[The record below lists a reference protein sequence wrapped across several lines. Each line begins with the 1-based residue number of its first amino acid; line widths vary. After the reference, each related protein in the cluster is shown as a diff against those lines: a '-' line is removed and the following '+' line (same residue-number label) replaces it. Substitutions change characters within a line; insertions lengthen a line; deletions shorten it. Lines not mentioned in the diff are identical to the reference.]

1 MNRIWQKIKSRYY
14 SNLYLAA
21 AHATFII
28 LLFLG
33 YRIRVYRYIRSIY
46 PDIQIRGLGEY
57 ISLGI
62 HYDSLAIFFTLL
74 LFFMLIL
81 LLGGA
86 GKIKYI
92 LLSLISIIFIFFML
106 FGIEFFRVYETTF
119 QTNFAGRE
127 QLSGLRLVIES
138 ALAEFSTEFYVLLLT
153 LSLVIIAINYLFGG
167 RMQSRD
173 SLHADEMPRHGSA
186 TRLIQIFLPS
196 VLLLFLAAG
205 LATEPEIKSGKFIPR
220 YRKEEAGKYISLLHE
235 FSMNPAYNLVTR
247 EATLMQQQQQTNE
260 TGSSNVPFTFKLNTD
275 SIFHARRYKR
285 RDIIPRGKRY
295 NIILYFFES
304 TPYKY
309 YDIKVRG
316 RQVIPAWHRLEKNS
330 INFRHHYVNYPLSA
344 NALIS
349 VFASAYDLNTPDLLI
364 QKYPKIKLITL
375 PEILKDRGYRTCL
388 IHSGGLGYAGQ
399 RRFLERRK
407 FDAIYDYNYLIK
419 IEPYNRQVGWG
430 VDERAMIKPGIEFI
444 KKDAARPYLV
454 VFMPVN
460 PHHPYAIP
468 GKQFQITGDIPED
481 IDSRKRSWLNYLNSL
496 HYADASLGML
506 VDELDKEALLDDTL
520 LFIFADHG
528 EAFYQH
534 RRNYN
539 HPLYLYNEN
548 VHVPFLIY
556 NKKIFTAPLYFDGIT
571 RHIDILPTIRDILG
585 IPPVP
590 EEEGIPILAPHRE
603 QLALLHTSW
612 KDDYMG
618 IADGNWKYICRTND
632 RLEELYDLGKDPNE
646 KNNVASTHTDIVE
659 RYRAYVLKARRYKDD
674 YYERILKR

>member
-1 MNRIWQKIKSRYY
+1 M
-14 SNLYLAA
+14 
-21 AHATFII
+21 
-28 LLFLG
+28 
-33 YRIRVYRYIRSIY
+33 
-46 PDIQIRGLGEY
+46 
-57 ISLGI
+57 
-62 HYDSLAIFFTLL
+62 
-74 LFFMLIL
+74 
-81 LLGGA
+81 
-86 GKIKYI
+86 
-92 LLSLISIIFIFFML
+92 
-106 FGIEFFRVYETTF
+106 
-119 QTNFAGRE
+119 
-127 QLSGLRLVIES
+127 
-138 ALAEFSTEFYVLLLT
+138 
-153 LSLVIIAINYLFGG
+153 
-167 RMQSRD
+167 
-173 SLHADEMPRHGSA
+173 
-186 TRLIQIFLPS
+186 
-196 VLLLFLAAG
+196 
-205 LATEPEIKSGKFIPR
+205 
-220 YRKEEAGKYISLLHE
+220 
-235 FSMNPAYNLVTR
+235 
-247 EATLMQQQQQTNE
+247 
-260 TGSSNVPFTFKLNTD
+260 
-275 SIFHARRYKR
+275 
-285 RDIIPRGKRY
+285 
-295 NIILYFFES
+295 
-304 TPYKY
+304 
-309 YDIKVRG
+309 
-316 RQVIPAWHRLEKNS
+316 
-330 INFRHHYVNYPLSA
+330 
-344 NALIS
+344 
-349 VFASAYDLNTPDLLI
+349 
-364 QKYPKIKLITL
+364 
-375 PEILKDRGYRTCL
+375 
-388 IHSGGLGYAGQ
+388 
-399 RRFLERRK
+399 
-407 FDAIYDYNYLIK
+407 IK